1 MKAKV
6 IFLSDYLHMSEKSCT
21 FASQTQNDNT
31 KLTIM
36 EDVTLRIPSADV
48 ALVMQFASRMGWT
61 IDNHRSVVSRFID
74 ACRKNASDLT
84 EDEIQAEVNAVRY
97 KG

>member
-1 MKAKV
+1 M
-6 IFLSDYLHMSEKSCT
+6 IFLSDYLHMSGKSCT

-61 IDNHRSVVSRFID
+61 VDNRRSVVSRFID
-74 ACRKNASDLT
+74 ACRKNASGLT

>member
-1 MKAKV
+1 M

-36 EDVTLRIPSADV
+36 EDVTLRMPSSDV

-61 IDNHRSVVSRFID
+61 VDNRRSVVSRFID
-74 ACRKNASDLT
+74 ACRKNASGLT

>member
-1 MKAKV
+1 
-6 IFLSDYLHMSEKSCT
+6 
-21 FASQTQNDNT
+21 
-31 KLTIM
+31 M
-36 EDVTLRIPSADV
+36 EDVTLRIPSSDV

-61 IDNHRSVVSRFID
+61 IDNRRSAVSRFID

-84 EDEIQAEVNAVRY
+84 EDEIQTEVNAVRY

>member
-1 MKAKV
+1 
-6 IFLSDYLHMSEKSCT
+6 MSEKSCT

-36 EDVTLRIPSADV
+36 EDVTLRMPSSDV

-61 IDNHRSVVSRFID
+61 VDNRRSVVSRLID
-74 ACRKNASDLT
+74 ACRKDASGLT

>member
-1 MKAKV
+1 M

-61 IDNHRSVVSRFID
+61 IDNRRSVVSRFI